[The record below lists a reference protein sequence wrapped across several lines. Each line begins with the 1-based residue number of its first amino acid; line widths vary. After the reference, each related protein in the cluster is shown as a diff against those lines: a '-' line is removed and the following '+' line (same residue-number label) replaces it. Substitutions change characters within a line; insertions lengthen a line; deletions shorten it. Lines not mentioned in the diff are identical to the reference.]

1 MAEYE
6 FTNEWFNLVAKG
18 NWDQLLPW
26 LKPSRILEIGSFEGR
41 STCYLID
48 TLSQERELEIHCID
62 TFEGGAENK
71 PGGFAMA
78 DMSAVESRFKHNTNV
93 ALARAAH
100 SVDFHVHKGFSESE
114 LPKLLANGMQ
124 GYFDFIYVDGSHQ
137 APHVLLD
144 AVLSLKLC
152 RVGGVIGFD
161 DYTWRDAPVPVADIL
176 CAPKLAIDAFTNI
189 YSRSVAILPYVVS
202 QVYVEKIAD

>member
-1 MAEYE
+1 MAEYD
-6 FTNEWFNLVAKG
+6 FTNAWFDPFAKS
-18 NWDQLLPW
+18 NWEQLLPQ

-48 TLSQERELEIHCID
+48 NLAAERELEIHCID
-62 TFEGGAENK
+62 TFEGGIENK
-71 PGGFAMA
+71 PGGFAVA
-78 DMSAVESRFKHNTNV
+78 DMSAVESRFFHNTNL
-93 ALARAAH
+93 ALSRAANK
-100 SVDFHVHKGFSESE
+100 VDFHVHKGFSDVE
-114 LPKLLANGMQ
+114 LPKLLANGLQ

-161 DYTWRDAPVPVADIL
+161 DYIWTEPLPSIDVLRT
-176 CAPKLAIDAFTNI
+176 PKLAVDAFTNI
-189 YSRSVAILPYVVS
+189 YRGSLRILPIVS
-202 QVYVEKIAD
+202 QQVYVEKTAE